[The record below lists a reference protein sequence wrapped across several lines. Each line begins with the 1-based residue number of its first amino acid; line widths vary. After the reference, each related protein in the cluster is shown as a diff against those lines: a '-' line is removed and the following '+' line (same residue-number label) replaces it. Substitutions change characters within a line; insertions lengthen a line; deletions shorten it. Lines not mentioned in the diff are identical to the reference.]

1 MVATSFFLNAQL
13 DRRVSG
19 RKVDLDY
26 SRYNHEGSDA
36 AGRMTSSGWKQP
48 RARLP
53 KLYAKREKKKKNN
66 AMLYGGR
73 KKKTW
78 LATFGQLIITL
89 EGGFDN

>member
-1 MVATSFFLNAQL
+1 MVATSLFYLKRATRPSMF
-13 DRRVSG
+13 SG

-26 SRYNHEGSDA
+26 SRYNHEGSGTV
-36 AGRMTSSGWKQP
+36 GRMTSSGW
-48 RARLP
+48 RHAFRNCM
-53 KLYAKREKKKKNN
+53 RKKKKVKNN
-66 AMLYGGR
+66 ATLYGGR